1 MKKKTALITG
11 VSGQDGAYL
20 AQLLLKKKY
29 KVIGTDRR
37 SARSNTWRLR
47 RLGIENKV
55 IYEEMEMSEIYEIE
69 RLFKKYKFDEVYNL
83 AAQSFVQTSFSS
95 PLNTSNITGLGVLRI
110 LEAIRNYNPK
120 ARFYQA
126 SSSEMFG
133 EVFGKKQNENTEFR
147 PQSPYAV
154 SKVFGHLI
162 TKNYRKSYGLYA
174 VSGILF
180 NHESPLRGE
189 EFVTRKITLGLIKIL
204 NGDLQLLELGNIN
217 AKRDWGYAKEYVEA
231 MWKMLQQKKPEDF
244 VVSTGQTY
252 SIKQFIN
259 ETVKYLNLKTK
270 WIGKGINEK
279 LVNLENNKVIIKI
292 NSSLFRPAEVNF
304 LKGDSKKAKKKLNWR
319 PKTNLIKLIK
329 IMIDEELKYYQKSRK
344 IL

>member
-20 AQLLLKKKY
+20 AQLLL
-29 KVIGTDRR
+29 
-37 SARSNTWRLR
+37 R
-47 RLGIENKV
+47 RLGIENK
-55 IYEEMEMSEIYEIE
+55 IIHEEMEMAEIYEIE

-162 TKNYRKSYGLYA
+162 TKNYRKSYGLYS

-217 AKRDWGYAKEYVEA
+217 AKRDWGYAKEYVEV

-279 LVNLENNKVIIKI
+279 LVNLENNKIIIKI

-304 LKGDSKKAKKKLNWR
+304 LKGDSKRAKKKLNLR
-319 PKTNLIKLIK
+319 PKTNLIKLIR
-329 IMIDEELKYYQKSRK
+329 IMVDEELKYYQKSRK